1 MSKTDDAIVQESF
14 KKRPMLV
21 PRGRVKERFVIINH
35 DWFIPVSFL
44 RRLNS
49 NNAENELES
58 IIFPYDESFNS
69 DWQLYIEHQSHPSR
83 IRIGLILLEPHDRC
97 IHADIKLVLITTHD
111 GQIIKENFFPKH
123 TFFLAKGDPISS
135 YINEHISPKVFFD
148 IENNLYENVVN
159 GIQNGNLLNTNDCT
173 IIAYVRFINEFE
185 IEPKPKV
192 FDFSRRF
199 TVDWKLIKF
208 RYIIEQINQSRLP
221 AGNNRRL
228 LSDRFQF
235 THSKITDALT
245 TKKWKLQINY
255 PRISSNN
262 KQIPLNLILKSLN
275 PIQPNY
281 GKFEIICQKEHH
293 ILRRYIES
301 MEDLTDNYTIEF
313 FTLDELSTNIYSY
326 KQNFNKNNGRL
337 VTIDYILLSIQIIQ
351 PLQDFNILKKIKRI
365 NEPTIISL
373 NTTGKISHKKE
384 ENLLKSPKEQHT
396 KSIIVDHKK
405 LKSPVSQENT
415 IITSDDTRIR
425 NHILPPIRIPNNSP
439 IRLRSSAS
447 VQILPTIRDN
457 NIQSSNL
464 FLYKPIQLN
473 KQSSTITSASTKT
486 YSDLTDNFTFLIN
499 LFRSGLHSDIII
511 YYHDHQWNLHKSIL
525 SIRSIYF
532 NQYFLNSNIS
542 ELNLSDDNEILSS
555 IIFDKMFLFLYTNQY
570 ILEKLPNL
578 SLFETIRLLFNLS
591 IKYGIDTLTYICLQD
606 MCNTYNLNINTAAY
620 LLIAFHQAMNGPYE
634 KYHSNDYLIKIK
646 NLKQIILRFIQL
658 HSREVLLSSQWKLIE
673 KHYPYLVHDVLEFV
687 VFEKIQDKN

>member
-208 RYIIEQINQSRLP
+208 RHIIEQINQSRLP

-373 NTTGKISHKKE
+373 NTTGKNSHKKE
-384 ENLLKSPKEQHT
+384 ENLLKSTKEQHT

-415 IITSDDTRIR
+415 IITSDDTRI
-425 NHILPPIRIPNNSP
+425 
-439 IRLRSSAS
+439 
-447 VQILPTIRDN
+447 
-457 NIQSSNL
+457 
-464 FLYKPIQLN
+464 
-473 KQSSTITSASTKT
+473 
-486 YSDLTDNFTFLIN
+486 
-499 LFRSGLHSDIII
+499 
-511 YYHDHQWNLHKSIL
+511 
-525 SIRSIYF
+525 
-532 NQYFLNSNIS
+532 
-542 ELNLSDDNEILSS
+542 
-555 IIFDKMFLFLYTNQY
+555 
-570 ILEKLPNL
+570 
-578 SLFETIRLLFNLS
+578 
-591 IKYGIDTLTYICLQD
+591 
-606 MCNTYNLNINTAAY
+606 
-620 LLIAFHQAMNGPYE
+620 
-634 KYHSNDYLIKIK
+634 
-646 NLKQIILRFIQL
+646 
-658 HSREVLLSSQWKLIE
+658 
-673 KHYPYLVHDVLEFV
+673 
-687 VFEKIQDKN
+687 

>member
-1 MSKTDDAIVQESF
+1 MQ
-14 KKRPMLV
+14 KK
-21 PRGRVKERFVIINH
+21 
-35 DWFIPVSFL
+35 
-44 RRLNS
+44 
-49 NNAENELES
+49 
-58 IIFPYDESFNS
+58 
-69 DWQLYIEHQSHPSR
+69 
-83 IRIGLILLEPHDRC
+83 
-97 IHADIKLVLITTHD
+97 
-111 GQIIKENFFPKH
+111 
-123 TFFLAKGDPISS
+123 
-135 YINEHISPKVFFD
+135 
-148 IENNLYENVVN
+148 
-159 GIQNGNLLNTNDCT
+159 
-173 IIAYVRFINEFE
+173 
-185 IEPKPKV
+185 
-192 FDFSRRF
+192 
-199 TVDWKLIKF
+199 
-208 RYIIEQINQSRLP
+208 
-221 AGNNRRL
+221 
-228 LSDRFQF
+228 
-235 THSKITDALT
+235 
-245 TKKWKLQINY
+245 
-255 PRISSNN
+255 N
-262 KQIPLNLILKSLN
+262 K
-275 PIQPNY
+275 
-281 GKFEIICQKEHH
+281 
-293 ILRRYIES
+293 
-301 MEDLTDNYTIEF
+301 
-313 FTLDELSTNIYSY
+313 
-326 KQNFNKNNGRL
+326 
-337 VTIDYILLSIQIIQ
+337 
-351 PLQDFNILKKIKRI
+351 
-365 NEPTIISL
+365 
-373 NTTGKISHKKE
+373 
-384 ENLLKSPKEQHT
+384 
-396 KSIIVDHKK
+396 
-405 LKSPVSQENT
+405 
-415 IITSDDTRIR
+415 R